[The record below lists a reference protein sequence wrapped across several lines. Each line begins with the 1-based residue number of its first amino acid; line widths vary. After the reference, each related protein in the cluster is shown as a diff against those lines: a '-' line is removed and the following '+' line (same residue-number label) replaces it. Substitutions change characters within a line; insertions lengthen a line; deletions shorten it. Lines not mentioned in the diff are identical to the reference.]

1 MIQVLGYSTPLLP
14 YQASPIVVAIG
25 PGKVPAGAGM
35 VLCLA
40 LAIIATYLVPL
51 PLDYLWFSLLGKV

>member
-1 MIQVLGYSTPLLP
+1 
-14 YQASPIVVAIG
+14 
-25 PGKVPAGAGM
+25 M

-40 LAIIATYLVPL
+40 LAIATYLVLL